1 MASIGRNFYVND
13 ILNFDNDSLK
23 SRVYCTA
30 KGIVFFSFF
39 FFFLLLL
46 LIFFCIP
53 TSQKKL
59 K

>member
-39 FFFLLLL
+39 FFFFVVVVD
-46 LIFFCIP
+46 FFLH
-53 TSQKKL
+53 SH
-59 K
+59 